1 MNTLLSP
8 VRRLCGFFSK
18 ITVGLAAIVFLV
30 LPTGTA
36 RAAKGDIDVLVAP
49 DRTKTG
55 KNFVPPTAD
64 SPRYCIIYSVGAM
77 ELGAV
82 YAGEKIPGED
92 EIAPHVRKALASQ
105 HYLEIDKDHPE
116 PSLLIVYSW
125 GSINADEMEM
135 ELGGE
140 GGSAMAQLN
149 TREMLAIVSTGNMDL
164 RPNSF
169 DRNYNLPDL
178 SDGRY
183 FILFGAYDY
192 AALKAGK
199 PRFESMLW
207 RTRLSI
213 YNTGRGSAPLAEA
226 IPRMLEV
233 GASAFGSDG
242 YPVELRNKLKKG
254 TVKIGEAE
262 VKEFIV
268 SGTDMR
274 PAPKKK
280 PKAKTKAKGK
290 ADGK

>member
-18 ITVGLAAIVFLV
+18 ITVGLAAIAFLV
-30 LPTGTA
+30 LPAGTL

-49 DRTKTG
+49 DRTATG
-55 KNFVPPTAD
+55 KKFVQPTAKN
-64 SPRYCIIYSVGAM
+64 PYYCAIRSVGAM

-82 YAGEKIPGED
+82 FAGEKIPNEE
-92 EIAPHVRKALASQ
+92 EIAPHVKKALASQ
-105 HYLEIDKDHPE
+105 HYLEIDKEHPE

-125 GSINADEMEM
+125 GSINADEMEVD
-135 ELGGE
+135 LGEEAGT
-140 GGSAMAQLN
+140 ATTQLN
-149 TREMLAIVSTGNMDL
+149 TREMLAIVSTSNMDL
-164 RPNSF
+164 SPHSF
-169 DRNYNLPDL
+169 DRRYNLPDL

-199 PRFESMLW
+199 PRRQTMLW

-226 IPRMLEV
+226 IPRMLEI
-233 GASAFGSDG
+233 GASSFGADG

-254 TVKIGEAE
+254 KVTIGEAE

-268 SGTDMR
+268 SGTDVR

-280 PKAKTKAKGK
+280 PKAKTKGK
-290 ADGK
+290 ADGQ

>member
-1 MNTLLSP
+1 M
-8 VRRLCGFFSK
+8 VRQRCGVFPK
-18 ITVGLAAIVFLV
+18 IAIGLAAIATLL
-30 LPTGTA
+30 LPEGTL

-49 DRTKTG
+49 DRTAEG
-55 KNFVPPTAD
+55 KNFVPPTAEK
-64 SPRYCIIYSVGAM
+64 PYYCIIYTAGPM

-82 YAGEKIPGED
+82 YAGETIPKKE
-92 EIAPHVRKALASQ
+92 EVAPHVKKALASQ

-135 ELGGE
+135 ELGEE
-140 GGSAMAQLN
+140 GGTATTQRN
-149 TREMLAIVSTGNMDL
+149 TAEMLGIVSTNKMDL
-164 RPNSF
+164 SPHSF
-169 DRNYNLPDL
+169 DRKYNLPDL

-199 PRFESMLW
+199 PRRQTMLW

-213 YNTGRGSAPLAEA
+213 YNTGRGSAPLTEA

-233 GASAFGSDG
+233 GASSFGADG

-254 TVKIGEAE
+254 KVTLGEAE
-262 VKEFIV
+262 VVEYVI
-268 SGTDMR
+268 SGTDVK
-274 PAPKKK
+274 PAPRKK
-280 PKAKTKAKGK
+280 PNPKTPKKSKNAK
-290 ADGK
+290 